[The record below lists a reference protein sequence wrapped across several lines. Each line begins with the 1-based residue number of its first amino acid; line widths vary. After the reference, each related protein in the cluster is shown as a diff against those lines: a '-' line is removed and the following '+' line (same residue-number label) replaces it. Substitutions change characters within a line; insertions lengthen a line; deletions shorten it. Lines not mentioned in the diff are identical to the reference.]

1 MKQKVAFVIVNW
13 NHKDDTV
20 RCLETLKEVKQKN
33 FEIIVYVIDNGSTN
47 DSAAVIKKNHPWV
60 ILIETE
66 NNLGFTG
73 GNNIGIR
80 SALDVNADFIWILNN
95 DTLVDKNIL
104 STIEVFKDPNVGIV
118 GSKIYFAPGSEYHK
132 IRYIEKNRGRV
143 LWYAG
148 GIIDWDNMYASHRGV
163 DEVDTGQYDN
173 VEETPFVTGCSMI
186 VKKEVFEKI
195 GLFDDKFFAYLED
208 LDFCLRAKQ
217 AGFALLYNPQS
228 ILWHKNSGSSGV
240 GSKLHQYYMT
250 RNRFIVGMRY
260 ASIRTKFALVRE
272 ALRMIFTGPSI
283 RRKAVLD
290 TMLGKFGKQ
299 LYGD

>member
-47 DSAAVIKKNHPWV
+47 DSAAVIKKNHPWI

-104 STIEVFKDPNVGIV
+104 STLKVFKDPKVGIV

-148 GIIDWDNMYASHRGV
+148 GVIDWNNMYASHRGV

-173 VEETPFVTGCSMI
+173 VEETSFVTGCSMI

-195 GLFDDKFFAYLED
+195 GLFDEKFFAYLED

-217 AGFALLYNPQS
+217 AGFTLLYNPQS
-228 ILWHKNSGSSGV
+228 ILWHKNAGSSGV

-260 ASIRTKFALVRE
+260 ASIRTKFALARE
-272 ALRMIFTGPSI
+272 AFRIMFLGSPI
-283 RRKAVLD
+283 RRKAVMD
-290 TMLGKFGKQ
+290 TLMGKFGKQ
-299 LYGD
+299 LR

>member
-33 FEIIVYVIDNGSTN
+33 FEIIVYVNDNGSTN

-148 GIIDWDNMYASHRGV
+148 GII
-163 DEVDTGQYDN
+163 
-173 VEETPFVTGCSMI
+173 
-186 VKKEVFEKI
+186 
-195 GLFDDKFFAYLED
+195 
-208 LDFCLRAKQ
+208 
-217 AGFALLYNPQS
+217 
-228 ILWHKNSGSSGV
+228 
-240 GSKLHQYYMT
+240 
-250 RNRFIVGMRY
+250 
-260 ASIRTKFALVRE
+260 
-272 ALRMIFTGPSI
+272 
-283 RRKAVLD
+283 
-290 TMLGKFGKQ
+290 
-299 LYGD
+299 